1 MINAISKTA
10 ENLKIDWTAGYCFT
24 RSMEKMFSFGNA
36 DFVLQSTKMG
46 MRQPSSKK
54 IILQKLF
61 ANVFTKMENSN
72 YDRAVSTLS
81 PDKKK
86 IL

>member
-1 MINAISKTA
+1 MPY
-10 ENLKIDWTAGYCFT
+10 LKLQKSDWTAGYCFT
-24 RSMEKMFSFGNA
+24 NGMEKMFLFGNA

-81 PDKKK
+81 PDK
-86 IL
+86 IFFY